1 VGFLTSA
8 QEFGNGFKDGFEKR
22 QAYHANKNNA
32 PINTAQDTLDN
43 HIKELVVDKGK
54 RGFGVNT
61 DTARRDIGQ
70 MLDNPNFMHDVQF
83 DTRINK
89 YQVQADE
96 QLAEIGRDVINKLQ
110 AGVPAQQFS
119 TADLGLAKGFNE
131 NVKIADR
138 QQRKNDIVFGLHPNG
153 IKNPQDLEDIRFR
166 SDYQRINMEDKDLFN
181 RAEVV
186 VDLVN
191 RGEIEA
197 KDLDNADLTRAA
209 LFMRQRDAK
218 DNARLFRRRELTPE
232 KIDNMDPKT
241 AKATFERI
249 DADNSS
255 MNELGMQM
263 WNANNPNDQVDLQEF
278 SSRRVANEDEGRRMA
293 GNRMVGAGEFGFVF
307 EGNQPGVL
315 IKQEAPVSVA
325 WNTGAGPGTGLNEI
339 ANLADM
345 QGVPGVPKMLDAQQL
360 NDGTTRIAME
370 DLRDNYE
377 NYRDVFGN
385 SGRDQA
391 TDIKRAQQ
399 QGGMNLRGFDLADR
413 HEGNVMVHALTG
425 RPMQVDFGI
434 GSQLNNNRSKA
445 IALANNTFDGFK
457 AAGLDDEADILYG
470 LVADLVNDGKE
481 NDAYKM
487 AKTGFAQLQKIKRPI
502 NAPTAAQALA
512 AQAPPLTK
520 TGRRRPQVVRGSR
533 W

>member
-1 VGFLTSA
+1 VGFLTA
-8 QEFGNGFKDGFEKR
+8 ANQFGKGFKEGFDVR
-22 QAYHANKNNA
+22 QAYHANKNNSSVDSA
-32 PINTAQDTLDN
+32 QNTLNN
-43 HIKELVVDKGK
+43 HIKELIIDKGK

-61 DTARRDIGQ
+61 DVARRDIGQ
-70 MLDNPNFMHDVQF
+70 MLENPNFMHDIKF

-89 YQVQADE
+89 YQVQADD
-96 QLAEIGRDVINKLQ
+96 QLAGIGRDVINKLQ

-138 QQRKNDIVFGLHPNG
+138 QQRKNDIVFGLHPDG

-166 SDYQRINMEDKDLFN
+166 SDYQQINMEDEALFN
-181 RAEVV
+181 RAQAV

-191 RGEIEA
+191 KGEIEA
-197 KDLDNADLTRAA
+197 KDLDNADLKRAQ
-209 LFMRQRDAK
+209 LFIRQKDAK
-218 DNARLFRRRELTPE
+218 DNARLFRRRELTQE

-241 AKATFERI
+241 AKATFEKI
-249 DADNSS
+249 DADDTE
-255 MNELGMQM
+255 MKELGMQM
-263 WNANNPNDQVDLQEF
+263 WNSNNPDDQVDFQEF
-278 SSRRVANEDEGRRMA
+278 SKRRVANEEEGRRMA

-325 WNTGAGPGTGLNEI
+325 WNSGAGPGTGLNEI

-345 QGVPGVPKMLDAQQL
+345 QGLPGVPKMFDAQQL

-377 NYRDVFGN
+377 NYRDVFGDV
-385 SGRDQA
+385 GRDQA

-399 QGGMNLRGFDLADR
+399 QGGMNLRGFDLDDR

-457 AAGLDDEADILYG
+457 AAGLDDEADLLYG
-470 LVADLVNDGKE
+470 LVADLINDGKE
-481 NDAYKM
+481 DDAYSM
-487 AKTGFAQLQKIKRPI
+487 AKSGFAQLQKIKKPI

-512 AQAPPLTK
+512 A
-520 TGRRRPQVVRGSR
+520 
-533 W
+533 